1 MKAHPFSIATDGSN
15 EGEKKQFPLVIRS
28 FSKGDDGSLEPVT
41 TQLLA
46 LRDCEC
52 SATGNN
58 IFELVDAELQ
68 AQGVS
73 WDNCIAFG
81 SDNAP
86 VMTGQNKG
94 VFAFVTD
101 KNRNVYLAACTLHL
115 VHIGAKKG
123 AACLPPVEEI
133 LVDIYYFFQ
142 KSTLCQSN
150 LRELQELYDVEQR
163 KMLKH
168 GCTRWLS
175 IARCIKRLLESWE
188 PLKHLFYE
196 ELKTKKAAEEKKKS
210 REKKRAEPP
219 GSKGENIMSVGE
231 EHTIGVSTKKLETIS
246 DFLRSPTNR
255 LCTVFLSYTLK
266 VYDGVLV
273 KLQAERPLIQ
283 ELHGSLTKLLQRV
296 SSQGS

>member
-1 MKAHPFSIATDGSN
+1 MMAEGNMSMSLAERFVPLMKRMFPDSKIAEGMQFGRTKATVMLKEMSALAMEELAGEMKARPFSIATDGSN
-15 EGEKKQFPLVIRS
+15 EGEKKQFPL
-28 FSKGDDGSLEPVT
+28 
-41 TQLLA
+41 
-46 LRDCEC
+46 
-52 SATGNN
+52 
-58 IFELVDAELQ
+58 
-68 AQGVS
+68 AQGVF

-150 LRELQELYDVEQR
+150 LRELQGLYDVEQR

-188 PLKHLFYE
+188 PLKHLFYK
-196 ELKTKKAAEEKKKS
+196 ELKTKKAAEEKK
-210 REKKRAEPP
+210 E
-219 GSKGENIMSVGE
+219 
-231 EHTIGVSTKKLETIS
+231 
-246 DFLRSPTNR
+246 
-255 LCTVFLSYTLK
+255 
-266 VYDGVLV
+266 
-273 KLQAERPLIQ
+273 
-283 ELHGSLTKLLQRV
+283 
-296 SSQGS
+296 